1 MTAKI
6 FKSIFAASLSVLVI
20 GMAIII
26 GVFYDYY
33 GKLQNNELRD
43 RFRLVAAAVE
53 SDGKDYLSKLTSD
66 EYRFT
71 LIAKDGSV
79 IFDTKAD
86 ADGLDNHSS
95 RPEVKDAFEKGVG
108 ESSRYSSTLTKKT
121 VYYAAKLSD
130 GSVLRVSSS
139 YASIWFIL
147 VGFSQPLLLTVAVG
161 ALLSFFIAKRLSKKI
176 VEPVNALNLDAPLE
190 NDAYDELAPLLE
202 RLDSR
207 QKELAGRIDELRRKK
222 DEFLLIT
229 ENMKEGLVLTDEKCV
244 VISVNPAAMKIFG
257 TDEGVV
263 GSSFLEADRTPKMT
277 DAIKKARENGSYSTE
292 LKRRGRDYSF
302 SVSSICSNEK
312 TVGFAIIATDI
323 TERKNAESARR
334 EFTANVSHELKTP
347 LQGIIG
353 SAELLKEGM
362 VKECDVPRFSGHIY
376 DSAKELYSLIEDI
389 IRLSQLDEGEELPKE
404 PVKLLELSSAVAS
417 KLSKSAAENNVTVSV
432 FGEETELFGTKSLIY
447 EIIYNLCDNAVKYN
461 VPGGKVSISVSKTEN
476 DAEID
481 VSDTGIGISPEDKP
495 RIFERF
501 YRADKSHS
509 KESGGTGLGLSIVK
523 HAVLY
528 HGGKISVE
536 SELNRGTRFR
546 VILPLNNK

>member
-6 FKSIFAASLSVLVI
+6 FKSIFAASLSVLLI
-20 GMAIII
+20 GMSIII

-33 GKLQNNELRD
+33 GKLQTSELRD
-43 RFRLVAAAVE
+43 RFKLVSAAVE
-53 SDGKDYLSKLTSD
+53 SDGKEYLSKLNSD

-79 IFDTKAD
+79 IFDTQAD
-86 ADGLDNHSS
+86 AGGLDNHAH
-95 RPEVKDAFEKGVG
+95 RAEVKDAFENGVG
-108 ESSRYSSTLTKKT
+108 ESTRYSSTLTKKT
-121 VYYAAKLSD
+121 VYYAEKLSD

-139 YASIWFIL
+139 YASIWYIL
-147 VGFSQPLLLTVAVG
+147 VGFSQPLILTVFVG
-161 ALLSFFIAKRLSKKI
+161 AALSFLIAKRLSKRI
-176 VEPVNALNLDAPLE
+176 VEPVNALNLDKPLDNE
-190 NDAYDELAPLLE
+190 TYDELAPLLE

-207 QKELAGRIDELRRKK
+207 QKELASSMDELRRKK

-244 VISVNPAAMKIFG
+244 VISINPAALKIFG
-257 TDEGVV
+257 TDESVV
-263 GSSFLEADRTPKMT
+263 GASFLAADRNPRMT
-277 DAIKKARENGSYSTE
+277 DAIKKARENGFFGAE
-292 LKRRGRDYSF
+292 FKRFGRDYSF

-323 TERKNAESARR
+323 TERKNAETARR

-353 SAELLKEGM
+353 SAELLKAGM
-362 VKECDVPRFSGHIY
+362 VKNEDVPRFSGHIY

-404 PVKLLELSSAVAS
+404 PVKLLELSCDVLS
-417 KLSKSAAENNVTVSV
+417 KLSEYAAEKNVTVSV
-432 FGEETELFGTKSLIY
+432 SGDETEVLGTKSLIY
-447 EIIYNLCDNAVKYN
+447 EIIYNLCDNALKYN
-461 VPGGKVSISVSKTEN
+461 VPGGSVKVSVSHNETY
-476 DAEID
+476 AEID
-481 VSDTGIGISPEDKP
+481 VSDTGIGISPEDRE

-501 YRADKSHS
+501 YRVDKSHS
-509 KESGGTGLGLSIVK
+509 KSSGGTGLGLSIVK

-528 HGGKISVE
+528 HGGKVTVE
-536 SELNRGTRFR
+536 SEPQKGSCFK
-546 VILPLNNK
+546 VVLPLK